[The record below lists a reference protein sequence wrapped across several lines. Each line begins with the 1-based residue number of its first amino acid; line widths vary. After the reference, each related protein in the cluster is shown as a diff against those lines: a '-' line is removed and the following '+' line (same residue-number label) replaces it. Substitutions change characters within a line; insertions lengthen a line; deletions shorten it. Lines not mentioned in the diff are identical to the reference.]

1 MWIVSLNSLC
11 NGSPLGIA
19 IDPNTMFT
27 VGILMIGL
35 VMLRLLLRPRRG
47 TAKLQPPARS
57 LRAPSHNLDAP
68 VEVGRWE
75 VHMHETARNLM
86 GELNTKIL
94 MLEQLTRDA
103 NAAAERLERALEIN
117 AQSEVRR

>member
-1 MWIVSLNSLC
+1 MWIVNLNSPC
-11 NGSPLGIA
+11 SGFPLGIA

-47 TAKLQPPARS
+47 GTAKLQSPARS
-57 LRAPSHNLDAP
+57 LRTPSHNLDAP

-86 GELNTKIL
+86 GELNTKML
-94 MLEQLTRDA
+94 VLEQLTRDA
-103 NAAAERLERALEIN
+103 NAAADRLERALAESHI
-117 AQSEVRR
+117 SRH